1 MLHKSRIMCNKD
13 YNSLFLEVYVKRK
26 SIFSLILISIIIM
39 TLVACSNKEDLPKLL
54 TEEGI
59 APYELS
65 ESEKYILQ
73 SFGMEDNSQII
84 SFHAPN
90 EAITLN
96 VNVYKLEGDKNW
108 SSIGGGAISIGTDR
122 EPIEQ
127 LTGTFT
133 MQLKENYAIDFIMNS
148 GGSAS
153 YKTDEILLDTE
164 PMASIKGFL
173 KEFQK
178 IEINKE
184 IPIALMVYDSGT
196 SMRTY
201 SLQDYFTPSKF
212 EGMDFVQVITLT
224 FNDREL

>member
-1 MLHKSRIMCNKD
+1 M
-13 YNSLFLEVYVKRK
+13 KRK
-26 SIFSLILISIIIM
+26 RMFSLILIFIIIIM
-39 TLVACSNKEDLPKLL
+39 SLVACSNKTDSPKLL

-84 SFHAPN
+84 SFHAPK

-96 VNVYKLEGDKNW
+96 VNVYKLESDMNW

-122 EPIEQ
+122 EPIEK

-133 MQLKENYAIDFIMNS
+133 MQLKENYTIDFIINS
-148 GGSAS
+148 AGRAS
-153 YKTDEILLDTE
+153 YKTDEILLYTE

-196 SMRTY
+196 SMRTH

-212 EGMDFVQVITLT
+212 EGMDLVQVVTLT
-224 FNDREL
+224 FSDREL